1 MIHPTPP
8 TQDTGPPPSRR
19 THRSARPVLLT
30 AAAVTALAML
40 TSGAAIDAHT
50 PTRGVDTVSAAAA
63 PATVAH
69 YDEVSYATQQN
80 TSSAARI
87 SGVHVDSSRSLNR
100 SSRSVISSA
109 HQRVSPWFENYFSA
123 IVRFL
128 QFVYGLFFH
137 PAPVTMPPIPAPP
150 VVKPPIV
157 VVPPVVSPPAPPVVK
172 PPVVVPPIVSPP
184 VVVKPPVVTPPVV
197 TPPAPPVVKPPVV
210 TPPVVTPPAP
220 PVVKPPVVV
229 PPVVNPPAPP
239 VVKPPVVSP
248 PAPPVVKPPVV
259 VVPPVVTPPAPPVV
273 KPPVVVPPVVTP
285 PAPPVVKPPV
295 VTPPATTG
303 AYILPGDGGIV
314 SAINAKRTAL
324 GLAPI
329 TGTTVPATQQCALA
343 WKGQHCSLPEI
354 EASINSQ
361 DGSVAVGLWYAEGP
375 GGGHYNLMMDPT
387 LKSVAIGWAYH
398 PEVSFGRYVVV
409 VNLRH

>member
-1 MIHPTPP
+1 MTHPTPRA
-8 TQDTGPPPSRR
+8 QDTGPPPQRS

-30 AAAVTALAML
+30 AAAVTALALL
-40 TSGAAIDAHT
+40 TSGAAIDTHA
-50 PTRGVDTVSAAAA
+50 PSRGVDTVSAAAA
-63 PATVAH
+63 PAAVTH
-69 YDEVSYATQQN
+69 RYNEISYGTQLHTN
-80 TSSAARI
+80 SAARI
-87 SGVHVDSSRSLNR
+87 SGVHVGNSTDLDQTP
-100 SSRSVISSA
+100 RSVTGPE
-109 HQRVSPWFENYFSA
+109 HQRVSRWFENYFSA

-128 QFVYGLFFH
+128 QFVYGFFFH
-137 PAPVTMPPIPAPP
+137 PVPVTMPPIPAPP
-150 VVKPPIV
+150 VVKPPV
-157 VVPPVVSPPAPPVVK
+157 VTPPVVNPPAPPVVKPPVVTPPVVNPPAPPVVK
-172 PPVVVPPIVSPP
+172 PPVVVKPVVNPPAPPVVVPP

-210 TPPVVTPPAP
+210 TPPAP
-220 PVVKPPVVV
+220 PVVKPPVVT
-229 PPVVNPPAPP
+229 PPVVN
-239 VVKPPVVSP
+239 
-248 PAPPVVKPPVV
+248 
-259 VVPPVVTPPAPPVV
+259 
-273 KPPVVVPPVVTP
+273 P

-303 AYILPGDGGIV
+303 AHILPGDGGIV

-343 WKGQHCSLPEI
+343 WKGQHCSPPEI

-361 DGSVAVGLWYAEGP
+361 DGAVAVGLWYAEGP

>member
-1 MIHPTPP
+1 MFVPNQTADEA
-8 TQDTGPPPSRR
+8 DTLTAPPPPRR
-19 THRSARPVLLT
+19 TTRSAGPVLFT
-30 AAAVTALAML
+30 AAAVTALALL

-50 PTRGVDTVSAAAA
+50 PPRGVDTGSAAAA
-63 PATVAH
+63 PATGAH
-69 YDEVSYATQQN
+69 YNVVSYATPLD
-80 TSSAARI
+80 TGSSARI
-87 SGVHVDSSRSLNR
+87 SGVRESNSTALSPAP
-100 SSRSVISSA
+100 RSVTGPA
-109 HQRVSPWFENYFSA
+109 QEPVSRWFENYFSA

-137 PAPVTMPPIPAPP
+137 PTPVTLPPIPAPP
-150 VVKPPIV
+150 VVKPPV
-157 VVPPVVSPPAPPVVK
+157 VSPPVVSPPVVSPPAPPVVSPPAPPVVK
-172 PPVVVPPIVSPP
+172 PPVVIPP
-184 VVVKPPVVTPPVV
+184 VVI
-197 TPPAPPVVKPPVV
+197 
-210 TPPVVTPPAP
+210 
-220 PVVKPPVVV
+220 
-229 PPVVNPPAPP
+229 
-239 VVKPPVVSP
+239 PPVVSP

-259 VVPPVVTPPAPPVV
+259 IPPVVSPPAPPIPAPPVVSPPVVSPPAPPVV
-273 KPPVVVPPVVTP
+273 KPPVVSPPVVSPPVVSP

-295 VTPPATTG
+295 VGPPAPPVVKPPVVSPPVVSPPVTTG

-324 GLAPI
+324 GLAPV

-343 WKGQHCSLPEI
+343 WKGQHCSAPEI

-361 DGSVAVGLWYAEGP
+361 DGSVAVGLWYSEGP

>member
-1 MIHPTPP
+1 M
-8 TQDTGPPPSRR
+8 RR
-19 THRSARPVLLT
+19 RAHVIGAEASGEQPV
-30 AAAVTALAML
+30 AQHAV
-40 TSGAAIDAHT
+40 
-50 PTRGVDTVSAAAA
+50 RGDPDV
-63 PATVAH
+63 
-69 YDEVSYATQQN
+69 VSYATPLD
-80 TSSAARI
+80 TGSSARI
-87 SGVHVDSSRSLNR
+87 SGVHVGSSTAISPAPQ
-100 SSRSVISSA
+100 SVTGPA
-109 HQRVSPWFENYFSA
+109 QEPVSQWFENYFSA

-137 PAPVTMPPIPAPP
+137 STPVTLPPIPAPP
-150 VVKPPIV
+150 VVKPPV
-157 VVPPVVSPPAPPVVK
+157 VSPPVVSPPAPPVVK
-172 PPVVVPPIVSPP
+172 PPVVS
-184 VVVKPPVVTPPVV
+184 
-197 TPPAPPVVKPPVV
+197 
-210 TPPVVTPPAP
+210 
-220 PVVKPPVVV
+220 
-229 PPVVNPPAPP
+229 
-239 VVKPPVVSP
+239 PPVVSP

-259 VVPPVVTPPAPPVV
+259 SPPVVSPPV
-273 KPPVVVPPVVTP
+273 
-285 PAPPVVKPPV
+285 
-295 VTPPATTG
+295 TTG

-314 SAINAKRTAL
+314 SAINTKRTAL

-343 WKGQHCSLPEI
+343 WKGQHCSPPEI

>member
-1 MIHPTPP
+1 MFVPNQTADEA
-8 TQDTGPPPSRR
+8 DTLTALPPPRR
-19 THRSARPVLLT
+19 TTRSAGPVLFT
-30 AAAVTALAML
+30 AAAVTALALL

-50 PTRGVDTVSAAAA
+50 PPRGVDAGSAAAA
-63 PATVAH
+63 PATGAH
-69 YDEVSYATQQN
+69 YNVVSYATPLD
-80 TSSAARI
+80 TGSSARI
-87 SGVHVDSSRSLNR
+87 SGVRESNSTALSPAP
-100 SSRSVISSA
+100 RSVTGPA
-109 HQRVSPWFENYFSA
+109 QEPVSRWFENYFSA

-137 PAPVTMPPIPAPP
+137 PTPVTLPPIPAPP
-150 VVKPPIV
+150 VVKPPV
-157 VVPPVVSPPAPPVVK
+157 VSPPVVSPPAPPVVK
-172 PPVVVPPIVSPP
+172 PPVVS
-184 VVVKPPVVTPPVV
+184 
-197 TPPAPPVVKPPVV
+197 
-210 TPPVVTPPAP
+210 
-220 PVVKPPVVV
+220 
-229 PPVVNPPAPP
+229 
-239 VVKPPVVSP
+239 PPVVSP

-259 VVPPVVTPPAPPVV
+259 SPPVVSPPAPPVV
-273 KPPVVVPPVVTP
+273 KPPVVSPPVVSP

-295 VTPPATTG
+295 IIPPVVSPPAPPVVSPPVVNPPVVSPPAPPVVTPPVTTG

-324 GLAPI
+324 GLAPV

-343 WKGQHCSLPEI
+343 WKGQHCSPPEI

>member
-8 TQDTGPPPSRR
+8 PQDTGPLPPRR

-30 AAAVTALAML
+30 AAAVTALALL
-40 TSGAAIDAHT
+40 TSGAAIDTHA
-50 PTRGVDTVSAAAA
+50 PSRGVDTVSAAAA
-63 PATVAH
+63 PATVAR
-69 YDEVSYATQQN
+69 YDEVSYATALN
-80 TSSAARI
+80 TTSAARI
-87 SGVHVDSSRSLNR
+87 SSSRVGNSTALNR
-100 SSRSVISSA
+100 APVTGPA
-109 HQRVSPWFENYFSA
+109 HQQVLRWFENYFSA

-137 PAPVTMPPIPAPP
+137 PVPVTLPPIPAPP
-150 VVKPPIV
+150 VVKPPV
-157 VVPPVVSPPAPPVVK
+157 VIPPVVNPPAPPVVKPPVVSPPAPPVVK
-172 PPVVVPPIVSPP
+172 PPVVS
-184 VVVKPPVVTPPVV
+184 
-197 TPPAPPVVKPPVV
+197 PPAPPVVKPPVV
-210 TPPVVTPPAP
+210 IPPVVNPPAPPVVKPPVVNPPAP

-239 VVKPPVVSP
+239 VVKPPVVKP

-259 VVPPVVTPPAPPVV
+259 N
-273 KPPVVVPPVVTP
+273 
-285 PAPPVVKPPV
+285 PPV

-329 TGTTVPATQQCALA
+329 TGTTVPATQQCALG
-343 WKGQHCSLPEI
+343 WKGQHCSPPEI

-361 DGSVAVGLWYAEGP
+361 DGAVAVGLWYAEGP

>member
-1 MIHPTPP
+1 MIHPTPQ
-8 TQDTGPPPSRR
+8 TQDTGPPPPRR

-30 AAAVTALAML
+30 AAAVTALALL

-50 PTRGVDTVSAAAA
+50 PPRGVDTVSAAAA

-69 YDEVSYATQQN
+69 YDEVSYATQLN

-87 SGVHVDSSRSLNR
+87 SGVHVGSSRSLNQAP
-100 SSRSVISSA
+100 RSVISPA
-109 HQRVSPWFENYFSA
+109 HRRVSPWFESYFSA

-137 PAPVTMPPIPAPP
+137 PAPVTLPPIPAPP
-150 VVKPPIV
+150 VVKPPV

-172 PPVVVPPIVSPP
+172 PPVVTPPVVSPP
-184 VVVKPPVVTPPVV
+184 APPVVKPPVVIPPVV
-197 TPPAPPVVKPPVV
+197 NPPAPPVVKPPVVIPPVVNPPAPPVVKPPVV
-210 TPPVVTPPAP
+210 TPPVVTPP
-220 PVVKPPVVV
+220 
-229 PPVVNPPAPP
+229 VVNPPAPP
-239 VVKPPVVSP
+239 VVTPPVVN
-248 PAPPVVKPPVV
+248 
-259 VVPPVVTPPAPPVV
+259 
-273 KPPVVVPPVVTP
+273 
-285 PAPPVVKPPV
+285 
-295 VTPPATTG
+295 PPATTG

-329 TGTTVPATQQCALA
+329 TGTTVPATQQCALG
-343 WKGQHCSLPEI
+343 WKGQHCSPPEI

-361 DGSVAVGLWYAEGP
+361 DGSVTVGLWYAEGP
-375 GGGHYNLMMDPT
+375 GGGHYDLMMDPT

>member
-1 MIHPTPP
+1 MFVPNQTADEA
-8 TQDTGPPPSRR
+8 DTLTAPPPPRR
-19 THRSARPVLLT
+19 TTRSAGPVLFT
-30 AAAVTALAML
+30 AAAVTALALL

-50 PTRGVDTVSAAAA
+50 PPRGVDTGSAAAA
-63 PATVAH
+63 PATGAH
-69 YDEVSYATQQN
+69 YNVVSYATPLD
-80 TSSAARI
+80 TGSSARI
-87 SGVHVDSSRSLNR
+87 SGVRESNSTALSPAP
-100 SSRSVISSA
+100 RSVTGPA
-109 HQRVSPWFENYFSA
+109 QEPVSRWFENYFSA

-137 PAPVTMPPIPAPP
+137 PTPVTLPPIPAPP
-150 VVKPPIV
+150 VVKPPV
-157 VVPPVVSPPAPPVVK
+157 VSPPVVSPPVVSPPAPPVVK
-172 PPVVVPPIVSPP
+172 PPVVG
-184 VVVKPPVVTPPVV
+184 
-197 TPPAPPVVKPPVV
+197 
-210 TPPVVTPPAP
+210 
-220 PVVKPPVVV
+220 
-229 PPVVNPPAPP
+229 PPAPP

-248 PAPPVVKPPVV
+248 PVVSPPV
-259 VVPPVVTPPAPPVV
+259 
-273 KPPVVVPPVVTP
+273 
-285 PAPPVVKPPV
+285 
-295 VTPPATTG
+295 TTG

-324 GLAPI
+324 GLAPV

-343 WKGQHCSLPEI
+343 WKGQHCSAPEI

-361 DGSVAVGLWYAEGP
+361 DGSVAVGLWYSEGP

>member
-184 VVVKPPVVTPPVV
+184 V
-197 TPPAPPVVKPPVV
+197 VVKPPVV

>member
-1 MIHPTPP
+1 MIYPTPP

-40 TSGAAIDAHT
+40 TSGAAIDAYT

-150 VVKPPIV
+150 VVKPPVV
-157 VVPPVVSPPAPPVVK
+157 VVPPVVSPPAPPVV
-172 PPVVVPPIVSPP
+172 
-184 VVVKPPVVTPPVV
+184 T
-197 TPPAPPVVKPPVV
+197 
-210 TPPVVTPPAP
+210 
-220 PVVKPPVVV
+220 
-229 PPVVNPPAPP
+229 
-239 VVKPPVVSP
+239 
-248 PAPPVVKPPVV
+248 PPVV

-273 KPPVVVPPVVTP
+273 KPPVIVPPVVTP

-295 VTPPATTG
+295 VSPPATTG

-343 WKGQHCSLPEI
+343 WKGQHCSPPEI

-361 DGSVAVGLWYAEGP
+361 DGAVAVGLWYAEGP

>member
-8 TQDTGPPPSRR
+8 TQDTGPPPPRR
-19 THRSARPVLLT
+19 THRSAPPVLLT
-30 AAAVTALAML
+30 AAAVTALALL

-50 PTRGVDTVSAAAA
+50 PPRGFDTVSAAAA
-63 PATVAH
+63 PATVTH
-69 YDEVSYATQQN
+69 RYNEISYGTALHT
-80 TSSAARI
+80 TSAARI
-87 SGVHVDSSRSLNR
+87 SGVHVGNSTDLDQAP
-100 SSRSVISSA
+100 RSVTGPA
-109 HQRVSPWFENYFSA
+109 HQRVPRWFENYFSA

-128 QFVYGLFFH
+128 QFVFGFFFH
-137 PAPVTMPPIPAPP
+137 PVPVTMPPIPAPP
-150 VVKPPIV
+150 VVKPPVI
-157 VVPPVVSPPAPPVVK
+157 VPPVVSPPAPPVVK
-172 PPVVVPPIVSPP
+172 PPVIVPP
-184 VVVKPPVVTPPVV
+184 VVS
-197 TPPAPPVVKPPVV
+197 PPAPPVVKPPVIV
-210 TPPVVTPPAP
+210 PPVVSPPAP
-220 PVVKPPVVV
+220 PVVKPPVIVPPVVKPPVIVPPVVNPPAPPVVKPPVIV

-239 VVKPPVVSP
+239 VVKPPVVS
-248 PAPPVVKPPVV
+248 
-259 VVPPVVTPPAPPVV
+259 
-273 KPPVVVPPVVTP
+273 
-285 PAPPVVKPPV
+285 
-295 VTPPATTG
+295 PPATTG

-343 WKGQHCSLPEI
+343 WKGQHCSPPEI

-361 DGSVAVGLWYAEGP
+361 DGAVAVGLWYAEGP

-398 PEVSFGRYVVV
+398 PEVSFGRYVAV

>member
-1 MIHPTPP
+1 MIDPTPRA
-8 TQDTGPPPSRR
+8 QDTGPPPRR

-30 AAAVTALAML
+30 AAAVTALALL

-63 PATVAH
+63 PATVAR
-69 YDEVSYATQQN
+69 YDEVSYATQLN
-80 TSSAARI
+80 TTRAARI
-87 SGVHVDSSRSLNR
+87 SGVHVGSSRSLNR
-100 SSRSVISSA
+100 SSRSVTGPA
-109 HQRVSPWFENYFSA
+109 HQQVLRWFENYFSA

-137 PAPVTMPPIPAPP
+137 PTPAPLPPIPAPP
-150 VVKPPIV
+150 VVKPPVVTPPVVSPPAPPVVKPPVVTPPVVSPPAPPVVKPPVVVPPVVSPPAPPVGIPPVVVKPPVVTPPVVNPPAPPVVKPPV

-172 PPVVVPPIVSPP
+172 PPVVIPP
-184 VVVKPPVVTPPVV
+184 VVVKPPVVT
-197 TPPAPPVVKPPVV
+197 
-210 TPPVVTPPAP
+210 
-220 PVVKPPVVV
+220 
-229 PPVVNPPAPP
+229 
-239 VVKPPVVSP
+239 
-248 PAPPVVKPPVV
+248 
-259 VVPPVVTPPAPPVV
+259 
-273 KPPVVVPPVVTP
+273 
-285 PAPPVVKPPV
+285 PPV

-343 WKGQHCSLPEI
+343 WKGQHCSPPEI

>member
-8 TQDTGPPPSRR
+8 TRDTGPPPRR
-19 THRSARPVLLT
+19 RIHRSARPVLLT
-30 AAAVTALAML
+30 AAAVTALALL
-40 TSGAAIDAHT
+40 TSGAAIDTHA
-50 PTRGVDTVSAAAA
+50 PSRGVDTVSAAAA
-63 PATVAH
+63 PATVAR
-69 YDEVSYATQQN
+69 YDEVSYATALN
-80 TSSAARI
+80 TTSAARI
-87 SGVHVDSSRSLNR
+87 SGSRVGNSTALNR
-100 SSRSVISSA
+100 APVTGPA
-109 HQRVSPWFENYFSA
+109 HRRVLPWFESHFSA

-150 VVKPPIV
+150 VVKPPVAI
-157 VVPPVVSPPAPPVVK
+157 PPVVSPPAPPVVK
-172 PPVVVPPIVSPP
+172 PPVAI
-184 VVVKPPVVTPPVV
+184 
-197 TPPAPPVVKPPVV
+197 
-210 TPPVVTPPAP
+210 
-220 PVVKPPVVV
+220 
-229 PPVVNPPAPP
+229 
-239 VVKPPVVSP
+239 PPVVSP
-248 PAPPVVKPPVV
+248 PAPPVVTPPV
-259 VVPPVVTPPAPPVV
+259 VV
-273 KPPVVVPPVVTP
+273 KPPVITPPVVVK
-285 PAPPVVKPPV
+285 PPVITPPV

-343 WKGQHCSLPEI
+343 WKGQHCSPPEI

>member
-8 TQDTGPPPSRR
+8 TRDTGPPPPRR
-19 THRSARPVLLT
+19 IHRSARPVLLT
-30 AAAVTALAML
+30 AAAVTALALL
-40 TSGAAIDAHT
+40 TSGAAIDTHA
-50 PTRGVDTVSAAAA
+50 PSRGVDTVSAAAA
-63 PATVAH
+63 PATVAR
-69 YDEVSYATQQN
+69 YDEVSYATALN
-80 TSSAARI
+80 TTSAARI
-87 SGVHVDSSRSLNR
+87 SGSRVGNSTALNR
-100 SSRSVISSA
+100 APVTGPA
-109 HQRVSPWFENYFSA
+109 HRRVSPWFESYFSA

-150 VVKPPIV
+150 VVKPPV
-157 VVPPVVSPPAPPVVK
+157 VVPPVVSPPAPPVVT
-172 PPVVVPPIVSPP
+172 PP
-184 VVVKPPVVTPPVV
+184 VVVKPPVVT
-197 TPPAPPVVKPPVV
+197 
-210 TPPVVTPPAP
+210 
-220 PVVKPPVVV
+220 
-229 PPVVNPPAPP
+229 
-239 VVKPPVVSP
+239 
-248 PAPPVVKPPVV
+248 
-259 VVPPVVTPPAPPVV
+259 
-273 KPPVVVPPVVTP
+273 
-285 PAPPVVKPPV
+285 PPV

-343 WKGQHCSLPEI
+343 WKGQHCSPPEI

>member
-8 TQDTGPPPSRR
+8 TRDTGPPPPRR
-19 THRSARPVLLT
+19 IHRSARPVLLT
-30 AAAVTALAML
+30 AAAVTALALL
-40 TSGAAIDAHT
+40 TSGAAIDTHA
-50 PTRGVDTVSAAAA
+50 PSRGVDTVSAAAA
-63 PATVAH
+63 PATVAR
-69 YDEVSYATQQN
+69 YDEVSYATALN
-80 TSSAARI
+80 TTSAARI
-87 SGVHVDSSRSLNR
+87 SGSRVGNSTALNR
-100 SSRSVISSA
+100 APVTGPA
-109 HQRVSPWFENYFSA
+109 HRRVSPWFESYFSA

-150 VVKPPIV
+150 VVKPPVVIPPVVSPPAPPVVKPPV

-172 PPVVVPPIVSPP
+172 PPVVI
-184 VVVKPPVVTPPVV
+184 
-197 TPPAPPVVKPPVV
+197 
-210 TPPVVTPPAP
+210 
-220 PVVKPPVVV
+220 
-229 PPVVNPPAPP
+229 
-239 VVKPPVVSP
+239 PPVVSP
-248 PAPPVVKPPVV
+248 PAPPVVTPPV
-259 VVPPVVTPPAPPVV
+259 VV
-273 KPPVVVPPVVTP
+273 KPPVVT
-285 PAPPVVKPPV
+285 PPV

-343 WKGQHCSLPEI
+343 WKGQHCSPPEI

-387 LKSVAIGWAYH
+387 LKSVAIG
-398 PEVSFGRYVVV
+398 
-409 VNLRH
+409 

>member
-1 MIHPTPP
+1 
-8 TQDTGPPPSRR
+8 
-19 THRSARPVLLT
+19 
-30 AAAVTALAML
+30 
-40 TSGAAIDAHT
+40 
-50 PTRGVDTVSAAAA
+50 
-63 PATVAH
+63 
-69 YDEVSYATQQN
+69 
-80 TSSAARI
+80 
-87 SGVHVDSSRSLNR
+87 
-100 SSRSVISSA
+100 
-109 HQRVSPWFENYFSA
+109 
-123 IVRFL
+123 
-128 QFVYGLFFH
+128 
-137 PAPVTMPPIPAPP
+137 
-150 VVKPPIV
+150 V
-157 VVPPVVSPPAPPVVK
+157 VVPPVVN
-172 PPVVVPPIVSPP
+172 
-184 VVVKPPVVTPPVV
+184 
-197 TPPAPPVVKPPVV
+197 
-210 TPPVVTPPAP
+210 PPAP

-239 VVKPPVVSP
+239 VI
-248 PAPPVVKPPVV
+248 
-259 VVPPVVTPPAPPVV
+259 
-273 KPPVVVPPVVTP
+273 KPPVVVPPVVNPPAPPVIKPPVVIPPVVNPPAPPVVTPPVVNP

-303 AYILPGDGGIV
+303 AHILPGDGGIV

-343 WKGQHCSLPEI
+343 WKGQYCSPPEI

-361 DGSVAVGLWYAEGP
+361 DGAVAVGLWYAEGP

>member
-8 TQDTGPPPSRR
+8 TRDTGPPPPRR
-19 THRSARPVLLT
+19 IHRSARPVLLT
-30 AAAVTALAML
+30 AAAVTALALL
-40 TSGAAIDAHT
+40 TSGAAIDTHA
-50 PTRGVDTVSAAAA
+50 PSRGVDTVSAAAA
-63 PATVAH
+63 PATVAR
-69 YDEVSYATQQN
+69 YDEVSYATALN
-80 TSSAARI
+80 TTSAARI
-87 SGVHVDSSRSLNR
+87 SGSRVGNSTALNR
-100 SSRSVISSA
+100 APVTGPA
-109 HQRVSPWFENYFSA
+109 HRRVSPWFESYFSA

-150 VVKPPIV
+150 VVKPPV
-157 VVPPVVSPPAPPVVK
+157 VIPPVVSPPAPPVVKPPVVIPPVVSPPAPPVVKPPVVIPPVVSPPAPPVVK
-172 PPVVVPPIVSPP
+172 PPVVVPPVF
-184 VVVKPPVVTPPVV
+184 
-197 TPPAPPVVKPPVV
+197 
-210 TPPVVTPPAP
+210 TPPAP

-229 PPVVNPPAPP
+229 PPVV
-239 VVKPPVVSP
+239 SP
-248 PAPPVVKPPVV
+248 PAPPVVTPPV
-259 VVPPVVTPPAPPVV
+259 VV
-273 KPPVVVPPVVTP
+273 KPPVVT
-285 PAPPVVKPPV
+285 PPV

-343 WKGQHCSLPEI
+343 WKGQHCSPPEI

>member
-8 TQDTGPPPSRR
+8 TQDTGPPPPRR
-19 THRSARPVLLT
+19 THRSAPPVLLT
-30 AAAVTALAML
+30 AAAVTALALL

-50 PTRGVDTVSAAAA
+50 PPRGFDTVSAAAA
-63 PATVAH
+63 PATVTH
-69 YDEVSYATQQN
+69 RYNEISYGTALHTN
-80 TSSAARI
+80 SAARI
-87 SGVHVDSSRSLNR
+87 SGVHVGNSTDLDQAP
-100 SSRSVISSA
+100 RSVTGPA
-109 HQRVSPWFENYFSA
+109 HQRVSRWFENYFSA

-128 QFVYGLFFH
+128 QFVFGFFFH
-137 PAPVTMPPIPAPP
+137 PVPVTMPPIPAPP
-150 VVKPPIV
+150 VVKPPVI
-157 VVPPVVSPPAPPVVK
+157 VPPVVNPPAPPGVK
-172 PPVVVPPIVSPP
+172 PPVI
-184 VVVKPPVVTPPVV
+184 
-197 TPPAPPVVKPPVV
+197 
-210 TPPVVTPPAP
+210 
-220 PVVKPPVVV
+220 V

-239 VVKPPVVSP
+239 VVKPPVVS
-248 PAPPVVKPPVV
+248 
-259 VVPPVVTPPAPPVV
+259 
-273 KPPVVVPPVVTP
+273 
-285 PAPPVVKPPV
+285 
-295 VTPPATTG
+295 PPATTG

-343 WKGQHCSLPEI
+343 WKGQHCSPPEI

-361 DGSVAVGLWYAEGP
+361 DGAVAVGLWYAEGP

>member
-1 MIHPTPP
+1 MTHPTPRA
-8 TQDTGPPPSRR
+8 QDAGPPPRR
-19 THRSARPVLLT
+19 TRRSARPVLLT

-50 PTRGVDTVSAAAA
+50 PSRGVDTVSAAAA

-69 YDEVSYATQQN
+69 YDEVSYATQMN

-87 SGVHVDSSRSLNR
+87 SGAHVGSSTALNR
-100 SSRSVISSA
+100 SSRSVISPA
-109 HQRVSPWFENYFSA
+109 HQRVSPWFEPYFSA
-123 IVRFL
+123 IVGFL

-150 VVKPPIV
+150 VVKPPV
-157 VVPPVVSPPAPPVVK
+157 VIPPVVSPPAPPVVK
-172 PPVVVPPIVSPP
+172 PPVVTPPVVNPPVVVKPPVVNPP

-197 TPPAPPVVKPPVV
+197 N
-210 TPPVVTPPAP
+210 PPAP

-239 VVKPPVVSP
+239 VVTPPVVN
-248 PAPPVVKPPVV
+248 
-259 VVPPVVTPPAPPVV
+259 
-273 KPPVVVPPVVTP
+273 
-285 PAPPVVKPPV
+285 
-295 VTPPATTG
+295 PPATTG

-329 TGTTVPATQQCALA
+329 TGTTVPVTQQCALG
-343 WKGQHCSLPEI
+343 WKGQHCSPPEI